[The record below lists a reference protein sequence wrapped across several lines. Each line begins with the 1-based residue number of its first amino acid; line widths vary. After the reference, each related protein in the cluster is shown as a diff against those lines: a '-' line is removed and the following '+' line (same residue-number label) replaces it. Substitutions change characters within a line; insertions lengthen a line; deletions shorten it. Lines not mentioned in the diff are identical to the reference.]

1 MNYAC
6 LSCGAKYSI
15 PDTRVQKAGAD
26 GLRVRCSRCR
36 AIMAVSPTMAKK
48 HRSDDSMSSPANDVF
63 ARTGGVSPHQPSTP
77 LVTGVMKN
85 PFADVAAP
93 ASFSS
98 SGGLQSSSGVSREV
112 TGIFMG
118 MLASVEGGIEGLD
131 GLELESG
138 VESDT
143 SSAPTKKKS
152 AVFYAAIE
160 GRARGPYSAKEMLM
174 LAEKGKI
181 RAGTLL
187 WKPGASGWKPLKHVE
202 DFDVAFLLDAV
213 RTRKRRE
220 REAEL
225 LAERKL
231 GITPVRLERQ
241 TVRPLRSAPALPFDA
256 FFDDADA
263 GNTSL
268 TAPAN
273 WQASLPPTSTK
284 PRVRAPFL
292 MAAAFAGGVVA
303 VVAVLFALSALG
315 LVGPLRD
322 VAFPF

>member
-1 MNYAC
+1 MNYGC

-36 AIMAVSPTMAKK
+36 AIMAVSPSMAKK
-48 HRSDDSMSSPANDVF
+48 HRGDDSMSRDDVF

-85 PFADVAAP
+85 PFANVTAP

-118 MLASVEGGIEGLD
+118 MLASVEGGVEGL
-131 GLELESG
+131 E
-138 VESDT
+138 VEGDVDT
-143 SSAPTKKKS
+143 RATTKKKS
-152 AVFYAAIE
+152 DVFYAAIE
-160 GRARGPYSAKEMLM
+160 GRARGPFSSKEMLM

-187 WKPGASGWKPLKHVE
+187 WKPGAAGWKPLKHVD

-241 TVRPLRSAPALPFDA
+241 TVRPLRPSHANAPALPFDA

-263 GNTSL
+263 GNTNIA
-268 TAPAN
+268 APAN
-273 WQASLPPTSTK
+273 WQASIVPTTTK
-284 PRVRAPFL
+284 PRVRAPFAI
-292 MAAAFAGGVVA
+292 AAAFVGGVA
-303 VVAVLFALSALG
+303 VVVAAFVALSALWP
-315 LVGPLRD
+315 LGPWAG
-322 VAFPF
+322 VVTSPF

>member
-15 PDTRVQKAGAD
+15 PDTRVQKAGAE

-48 HRSDDSMSSPANDVF
+48 HRSDDSMSSAGDDVF
-63 ARTGGVSPHQPSTP
+63 ARTGGVSPNGPSTP

-118 MLASVEGGIEGLD
+118 MLASVEGAAEPD
-131 GLELESG
+131 
-138 VESDT
+138 VDT
-143 SSAPTKKKS
+143 STKKKKS
-152 AVFYAAIE
+152 TVFYAAIE
-160 GRARGPYSAKEMLM
+160 GRARGPFSSREMLM
-174 LAEKGKI
+174 LAEKGKV

-187 WKPGASGWKPLKHVE
+187 WKPGASGWKQLKHVDDA
-202 DFDVAFLLDAV
+202 DFAFLKDAV

-225 LAERKL
+225 LAERRL

-241 TVRPLRSAPALPFDA
+241 TVRPLRGSGAPALPFDA
-256 FFDDADA
+256 LFDDAPAFADSIA
-263 GNTSL
+263 
-268 TAPAN
+268 APAQ
-273 WQASLPPTSTK
+273 WQASLPPTSSR
-284 PRVRAPFL
+284 PNVRAPFVI
-292 MAAAFAGGVVA
+292 AAAFVGGAAVVVAGLVAAGVV
-303 VVAVLFALSALG
+303 
-315 LVGPLRD
+315 P
-322 VAFPF
+322 FPF

>member
-36 AIMAVSPTMAKK
+36 AIMAVSTSMARE
-48 HRSDDSMSSPANDVF
+48 HRSDNSMPRSDVF
-63 ARTGGVSPHQPSTP
+63 ARTGGVSPNQPTSA

-85 PFADVAAP
+85 PFADLAAP
-93 ASFSS
+93 AQFSS
-98 SGGLQSSSGVSREV
+98 SGGLQSTGGVSREV

-118 MLASVEGGIEGLD
+118 MLSSVEGD
-131 GLELESG
+131 AAP
-138 VESDT
+138 
-143 SSAPTKKKS
+143 SSSSKAS
-152 AVFYAAIE
+152 RSEVFYAAIE
-160 GRARGPYSAKEMLM
+160 GRARGPFTSKEMLM
-174 LAEKGKI
+174 LAEKGKV

-187 WKPGASGWKPLKHVE
+187 WKPGASGWKPLKHVV

-220 REAEL
+220 REAEI

-241 TVRPLRSAPALPFDA
+241 TVRPLKPSTGNAPALPFDA

-263 GNTSL
+263 GNVLSVADAGAEITSPAL
-268 TAPAN
+268 WQHRGPAP
-273 WQASLPPTSTK
+273 TKK
-284 PRVRAPFL
+284 PRVRAPFVW
-292 MAAAFAGGVVA
+292 AAAFVAGVV
-303 VVAVLFALSALG
+303 VVTAGFVAAGVL
-315 LVGPLRD
+315 P
-322 VAFPF
+322 FPF